1 MKLLLAVLLN
11 ASLLAGLL
19 RWLAAERRHAPLALR
34 RWLLPALGGRLLLTA
49 ISSQLLTKDAR
60 TMSDMARTLTA
71 AFWQQPGKVWQLA
84 ATTRVPGAGQDFDN
98 YSLSNT
104 LFFSKLLA
112 VLNLA
117 SLGSNTLNALYLSLL
132 CFGGCWLLARAWV
145 ACLPAT
151 PALAPVLALLL
162 WPTTVWW
169 TAGIGK
175 ETVLLGSEAALVA
188 LVLPLLV
195 PPAPGQRP
203 LGGWKLLGRVA
214 AALALAWLAYRMRYF
229 YALPLVAALAAIG
242 AAQALLAPQRRRWPL
257 LLGLGALAAGGSL
270 AFSQIMA
277 QVDPGNFFPF
287 HLYESYSHGLER
299 TAGRLHLEFPGLA
312 PTRASMLAH
321 APAAA
326 WAVLSRPWLGE
337 SANLGLLGAGLENLL
352 LLLLLALAGLALL
365 RGRAGRLPGPLALVL
380 LAYCLLLAAFI
391 GLSTPS
397 FGTISRYRA
406 ALLPWLLLVLLQNDY
421 ARRGLARLAGQGAS
435 QPVAEPAK

>member
-1 MKLLLAVLLN
+1 MKLLLAILLN
-11 ASLLAGLL
+11 AGLLAGLL
-19 RWLAAERRHAPLALR
+19 RWLVAEHRHAPPALR
-34 RWLLPALGGRLLLTA
+34 RWLLPALGWRLLLTA
-49 ISSQLLTKDAR
+49 ISSQLLTKDAQ
-60 TMSDMARTLTA
+60 TMSAMGRMLTA
-71 AFWQQPGKVWQLA
+71 AFWHRPGNLLA
-84 ATTRVPGAGQDFDN
+84 LAVTTRVPGAGQEFDN

-112 VLNLA
+112 VFNLA
-117 SLGSNTLNALYLSLL
+117 SLGHSTLNALYLSLL
-132 CFGGCWLLARAWV
+132 CFAGCWLLARTWV

-195 PPAPGQRP
+195 PPAPGQRLP
-203 LGGWKLLGRVA
+203 GGWALAGRLA

-229 YALPLVAALAAIG
+229 YALPLVAMLAATG

-257 LLGLGALAAGGSL
+257 LLGVGALAVGGSL
-270 AFSQIMA
+270 AFSEIMA
-277 QVDPGNFFPF
+277 QVDPGNFFPH
-287 HLYESYSHGLER
+287 HLYESYTHGLER
-299 TAGRLHLEFPGLA
+299 TAGRPHLEFAGLA

-326 WAVLSRPWLGE
+326 WAVLTRPWLGE

-352 LLLLLALAGLALL
+352 LLALLALAGLALL
-365 RGRAGRLPGPLALVL
+365 RGRPGRLPWVLALAL

-421 ARRGLARLAGQGAS
+421 ARRVLGGRSFLG
-435 QPVAEPAK
+435 